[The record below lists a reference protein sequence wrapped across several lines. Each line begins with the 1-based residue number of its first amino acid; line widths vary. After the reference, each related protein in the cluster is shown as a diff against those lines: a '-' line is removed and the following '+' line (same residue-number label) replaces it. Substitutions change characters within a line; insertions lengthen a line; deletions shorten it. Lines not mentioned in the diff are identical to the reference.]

1 MPRTDHTLLTQLIT
15 ARHPCVLIPTF
26 EEQHALNV
34 IRAVASEVRR
44 HALVW
49 TVTRGLH
56 DAMIEDEISIPDTAH
71 PAGALAHLCKHT
83 PERSLVVML
92 DLSHHLKDDRTL
104 RCLRELIAKMERAE
118 STVVLVD
125 ADGDYP
131 PAIKSA
137 SARMDLTLPGAA
149 ELEQI
154 VRSTLRT
161 IHSQQAINVQL
172 GREDFDAI
180 IQNLSGLSRR
190 QARQAIIET
199 VSEDRLIDAT
209 DLKRIIE
216 YKKRALRTVGV
227 LEPIETL
234 VTLDEVGGL
243 ENLKKWLNLR
253 ANALSEEAIEFGIE
267 PPRGVLMLGVQG
279 AGKSLSAK
287 AVATAWKRPLVR
299 MDVGAL
305 FDRYIGESEKRLREA
320 LLQAAMMSPVILWI
334 DEIEKAFA
342 SAAAQSSDGGLSKR
356 MFGTLLTWMQEH
368 TKPVFLIA
376 TANDVSA
383 LPPELLRKGRF
394 DEIFF
399 IDLPNPAAR
408 RSIFEIHLR
417 RRDRDPDL
425 FDLDELS
432 RESDGYAGAEIEQAI
447 KSAIYEAFSRNTL
460 LSTKM
465 IVAALRG
472 SPPLSVTMSEKI
484 DALRQWSVGR
494 CVNAD

>member
-1 MPRTDHTLLTQLIT
+1 
-15 ARHPCVLIPTF
+15 
-26 EEQHALNV
+26 
-34 IRAVASEVRR
+34 
-44 HALVW
+44 
-49 TVTRGLH
+49 
-56 DAMIEDEISIPDTAH
+56 
-71 PAGALAHLCKHT
+71 
-83 PERSLVVML
+83 
-92 DLSHHLKDDRTL
+92 
-104 RCLRELIAKMERAE
+104 
-118 STVVLVD
+118 
-125 ADGDYP
+125 
-131 PAIKSA
+131 
-137 SARMDLTLPGAA
+137 
-149 ELEQI
+149 
-154 VRSTLRT
+154 
-161 IHSQQAINVQL
+161 
-172 GREDFDAI
+172 
-180 IQNLSGLSRR
+180 
-190 QARQAIIET
+190 
-199 VSEDRLIDAT
+199 
-209 DLKRIIE
+209 
-216 YKKRALRTVGV
+216 
-227 LEPIETL
+227 
-234 VTLDEVGGL
+234 
-243 ENLKKWLNLR
+243 
-253 ANALSEEAIEFGIE
+253 
-267 PPRGVLMLGVQG
+267 
-279 AGKSLSAK
+279 
-287 AVATAWKRPLVR
+287 

-399 IDLPNPAAR
+399 IDLPNAAAR

-432 RESDGYAGAEIEQAI
+432 QESDGYAGAEIEQAI

-465 IVAALRG
+465 IVAALRA

-484 DALRQWSVGR
+484 DALREWSVGR